1 MNILI
6 IEDDLIFA
14 SNIAKTFE
22 KKIITN
28 RVKIISNYSE
38 FLREVSIINSYDI
51 ILVDIFLWIKETK
64 TWIDILFAIREKN
77 KTIPIIIISW
87 YDEIYYLEK
96 TFSAW
101 ANDYLVKPFR
111 LKELEIRV
119 FKWFSIYFYSDLYA
133 SENIN
138 YYWIEYNIKENEFYY
153 NWEILSLT
161 KSNKYLLSLFF
172 ANPGKLLTDRFLIEK
187 IWGDLS
193 FTIDRNLRVSILRLK
208 KAFKKHKID
217 DFISNIRWEWYIMK

>member
-87 YDEIYYLEK
+87 YDEISYLEK

-133 SENIN
+133 SANIN

-172 ANPGKLLTDRFLIEK
+172 ANSGKLLTDRFLIEK

-217 DFISNIRWEWYIMK
+217 DFIFNIRWEWYIMK